1 MTTLQKILIFFVL
14 PFIAPLLYPPELIS
28 SAWIAFVLAAV
39 LFGALGILLMRGN
52 STALTLSIFLQGIN
66 CIIRLMMFLPN
77 AGTSGQINLAWIIA
91 SVLSIALSAYLVL
104 RLDRT
109 DVRVTMVT

>member
-14 PFIAPLLYPPELIS
+14 PFIAPLIYPVDLIG
-28 SAWIAFVLAAV
+28 SAWIAFAFSAV
-39 LFGALGILLMRGN
+39 LFGALGILLMRGS

-66 CIIRLMMFLPN
+66 GIIRLMMLLPG
-77 AGTSGQINLAWIIA
+77 AGSTGQVNIPWIVTSTI
-91 SVLSIALSAYLVL
+91 SIALSTYLIL

>member
-14 PFIAPLLYPPELIS
+14 PFIAPLIYPPELIA

-39 LFGALGILLMRGN
+39 LFGLLGILLLRGN

-66 CIIRLMMFLPN
+66 AIIRLMMFLPS
-77 AGTSGQINLAWIIA
+77 AGTSAQVNLPWIIA
-91 SVLSIALSAYLVL
+91 SVLSIALSTYLVL

>member
-14 PFIAPLLYPPELIS
+14 PFIAPLLYPYDLIA
-28 SAWIAFVLAAV
+28 SAWIAFVGAAV

-66 CIIRLMMFLPN
+66 CITRIMMFLPN
-77 AGTSGQINLAWIIA
+77 ASTLGQVSLPWIIA
-91 SVLSIALSAYLVL
+91 SILSIALSAYLVL
-104 RLDRT
+104 RMDRT
-109 DVRVTMVT
+109 DIRVTMVT

>member
-1 MTTLQKILIFFVL
+1 MTTLQKILMFFVL
-14 PFIAPLLYPPELIS
+14 PFIAPLIYPYDLIGTP
-28 SAWIAFVLAAV
+28 WIAFILAAV
-39 LFGALGILLMRGN
+39 LFGLLGTLLLRGN

-66 CIIRLMMFLPN
+66 AIIRLMMFLPG
-77 AGTSGQINLAWIIA
+77 AGTALNINLPWIITGL
-91 SVLSIALSAYLVL
+91 LSIALSTYLVL

>member
-14 PFIAPLLYPPELIS
+14 PFIAPLIYPVDLIG
-28 SAWIAFVLAAV
+28 SAWIAFVISAV
-39 LFGALGILLMRGN
+39 LFGALGVLLMRGN

-66 CIIRLMMFLPN
+66 CIIRVMMVLPN
-77 AGTSGQINLAWIIA
+77 ASAGGQISIAWIIT
-91 SVLSIALSAYLVL
+91 SMLSIGLSAYLVL

>member
-1 MTTLQKILIFFVL
+1 MTTLQKIFVFFVL
-14 PFIAPLLYPPELIS
+14 PFIAPLLYPPQMLA
-28 SAWIAFVLAAV
+28 SAWLAFVFAAV
-39 LFGALGILLMRGN
+39 LFGLLGFLLLRGN

-66 CIIRLMMFLPN
+66 SIIRLMMFLPSAGN
-77 AGTSGQINLAWIIA
+77 AGQVNLPWIIA
-91 SVLSIALSAYLVL
+91 SVLSIALSTYLVL

>member
-14 PFIAPLLYPPELIS
+14 PFIAPLIYPYDLIGPI
-28 SAWIAFVLAAV
+28 WIAFILAAV
-39 LFGALGILLMRGN
+39 LFGLLGTLLLRGN

-66 CIIRLMMFLPN
+66 GIIRLMMFLPG
-77 AGTSGQINLAWIIA
+77 AGSTGQVDVPWIIA
-91 SVLSIALSAYLVL
+91 SVLSIALSTYLIL
-104 RLDRT
+104 RMDRT